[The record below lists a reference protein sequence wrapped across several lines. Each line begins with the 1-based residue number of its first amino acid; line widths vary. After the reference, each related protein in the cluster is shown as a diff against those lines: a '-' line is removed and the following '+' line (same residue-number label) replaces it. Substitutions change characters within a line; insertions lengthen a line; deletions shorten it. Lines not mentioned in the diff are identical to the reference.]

1 MLGKLIIIS
10 IYVYVC
16 VPHPNG
22 GKTEYIET
30 AGTRSWEMS
39 GTFIKT
45 DSLINETIKYYGI
58 DLEYNSIKVDVNTL
72 RIKCECN

>member
-16 VPHPNG
+16 VPQANG
-22 GKTEYIET
+22 GKTEYLEKV
-30 AGTRSWEMS
+30 GTRSWEMP
-39 GTFIKT
+39 GTFNQT
-45 DSLINETIKYYGI
+45 VKYYGI
-58 DLEYNSIKVDVNTL
+58 DLEYNSIKTEVNTL

>member
-30 AGTRSWEMS
+30 AGTRSWEMP
-39 GTFIKT
+39 GTFTKT
-45 DSLINETIKYYGI
+45 DSLVKEAIKFYGI
-58 DLEYNSIKVDVNTL
+58 DLEYNTIKVDVNTL
-72 RIKCECN
+72 RVKCECN

>member
-16 VPHPNG
+16 VPQANG
-22 GKTEYIET
+22 GKTEHIQEV
-30 AGTRSWEMS
+30 GRRSWEMP
-39 GTFIKT
+39 GTFTKT
-45 DSLINETIKYYGI
+45 DSLINKTVKYYGI
-58 DLEYNSIKVDVNTL
+58 DLEYNTIKVDVNTL

>member
-16 VPHPNG
+16 VPQANG
-22 GKTEYIET
+22 GKTEHIQE
-30 AGTRSWEMS
+30 GGRRSWEMP
-39 GTFIKT
+39 GTFTKT
-45 DSLINETIKYYGI
+45 DSLINETVKYYGI
-58 DLEYNSIKVDVNTL
+58 DLEYNTIKVDVNTL

>member
-22 GKTEYIET
+22 GKTEYIQEV
-30 AGTRSWEMS
+30 GRRSWEMP
-39 GTFIKT
+39 GTFTKT
-45 DSLINETIKYYGI
+45 DSLINETVKYYGI
-58 DLEYNSIKVDVNTL
+58 DLEYNTIKVDVNTL
-72 RIKCECN
+72 RVKCECN